1 MSALCALMFVDIPV
15 ITKMAGLC
23 PLLFCCGCFLIL
35 VVLVLSIA
43 EVLVLSIAEVQ
54 FPIGINIYYPSTS
67 K

>member
-35 VVLVLSIA
+35 VVLVLSNV
-43 EVLVLSIAEVQ
+43 EVLVLSNVEVK
-54 FPIGINIYYPSTS
+54 FPIGIYHY